1 MTRKYPEYKYL
12 DLSGIS
18 REVLKYWKDNNTFEE
33 SISSREGKPTFTFYE
48 GPPSA
53 NGLPGIHHVMARAIK
68 DIFCRFKTLD
78 GYQVKRKAGWDTHG
92 LPVELG
98 VEKELGITKE
108 DIGKKISV
116 EEYNEAC
123 KKAVMRYTDVWN
135 DLTEKMGYW
144 VDMDDPYITY
154 KPKYMETVWWLLK
167 QLWEKD
173 LIYKGY
179 TIQPYSPK
187 AGTGLSSHEVNM
199 PGSYRDV
206 TDTTVI
212 AQFPITRNERFEK
225 TFGEAVK
232 VTDKVYFLAW
242 TTTPWTLPSNTALT
256 VGKSIVYVMV
266 ETFNQYTHESQKVIL
281 AKNLIGKYFK
291 EDQKDQPLLDYDAK
305 GKNIPW
311 SIVWEGLGSDLMEL
325 RYEQLLP
332 YALPYENAENAFRV
346 ISGDFVT
353 TEDGTGIVHTA
364 PTFGADDAKV
374 AKEAMPAVPPM
385 LVLDDNENPVPLVD
399 LQGRFTKHMGEH
411 AGKYVKNEYYAD
423 GEAPDKSVDIEIAIR
438 LKEENKAFKVE
449 KYVHSYPHCWRT
461 DKPVLY
467 YPLDS
472 WFIRVTADKERLVA
486 LNKTI
491 NWKPKSTGEGR
502 FGNWLEN
509 ANDWNL
515 SRSRYWGIPLP
526 IWSTEDGTERKI
538 FGSVEE
544 LKAACDEAV
553 EAGLMDS
560 HPFEKFEVGNLS
572 DENYD
577 TVDLHRHIVDDVIL
591 KSSKGDPMRREADLI
606 DVWFDSG
613 AMPYAQWHYP
623 FESPQPPSPLRGR
636 DGAWQTANPAIY
648 EELSNRAKEMRKNA
662 TEAEN
667 ILWEHLR
674 GKKLAD
680 YKFRRQHIIEAY
692 IPDFVCLRKK
702 LIVEVDGGYHSSP
715 EQVEKDELRMEN
727 LSNNGYSFLRFS
739 NEEVLENLDRV
750 LHQIKTKLEQLPDIS
765 SEGEK
770 APLGGLGAKGLEEA
784 GLFPADFIAEGVDQT
799 RGWFYTLH
807 TIAGLVFDS
816 VAYKNVVSNGLVL
829 DKNGQKMSKRLGNAV
844 DPFETIEKYGSDAVR
859 WYMITNAQPWD
870 NLKFD
875 LEGIAEV
882 QRKFFGTLYNTYSFF
897 SLYANIDSFEWD
909 SANLTKIEDRP
920 ELDRWILSR
929 LQVVKQTVKNSF
941 NDYEPTRAGRAVSEF
956 VDEELSNWYVR
967 LCRRRFWKGE
977 MSLDKQM
984 AYETLYEC
992 LFTLSQL
999 MSPIAPFFADW
1010 LYQNLT
1016 APLAA
1021 DNKEKSVH
1029 LTYLAEAQTE
1039 LIDER
1044 LNNRMELAQQLS
1056 SMVLSLRKR
1065 ENIKVRQPLQKM
1077 MLPALKA
1084 ETVDLLKSIKEI
1096 VLSEVNVKEL
1106 EILEDVSGVLVKK
1119 AKPDFKKLGPRYGK
1133 LMKQISDAVAQFNQ
1147 DDIARLEA
1155 DGKYELTLE
1164 GQEVELLVDD
1174 IEISTEDI
1182 PGWLVMTESGVTV
1195 ALDVTLSEELRY
1207 EGIARELIN
1216 RIQNLRKDTGL
1227 EVTDRIELKVLRV
1240 DAVEEAVNRN
1250 SQYISDETLAEKL
1263 ELTDSLDEG
1272 LEVDFD
1278 EIKTKISLKKI

>member
-1 MTRKYPEYKYL
+1 MARKYPEYKHL
-12 DLSGIS
+12 DLPGIS
-18 REVLKYWKDNNTFEE
+18 REILKYWKDNNTFEE
-33 SISSREGKPTFTFYE
+33 SISSREGKPSFTFYE

-154 KPKYMETVWWLLK
+154 KPKYMESVWWLLK
-167 QLWEKD
+167 QLWDKE

-212 AQFPITRNERFEK
+212 AQFPAVRNEQFEK

-232 VTDKVYFLAW
+232 ITDKVYFLAW

-266 ETFNQYTHESQKVIL
+266 ETFNPYTHEPQKVVL
-281 AKNLIGKYFK
+281 AKNLASKYFK
-291 EDQKDQPLLDYDAK
+291 EDQKDQPLLEYDGK

-311 SIVWEGLGSDLMEL
+311 TIVWEGLGADLLEL

-332 YALPYENAENAFRV
+332 YTLPYENPENAFRI

-374 AKEAMPAVPPM
+374 AKEAMPPVPPM
-385 LVLDDNENPVPLVD
+385 LVLDDNDNPVPLVD

-411 AGKYVKNEYYAD
+411 AGKYVKNEYYTD
-423 GEAPDKSVDIEIAIR
+423 GDAPEKSVDVEIAIK

-486 LNKTI
+486 HNKTI

-553 EAGLMDS
+553 KAGLMDS
-560 HPFEKFEVGNLS
+560 HPFEKFEAGNLS

-577 TVDLHRHIVDDVIL
+577 TVDLHRHIVDDVVL
-591 KSSKGDPMRREADLI
+591 LSPKGQPMRREADLI

-613 AMPYAQWHYP
+613 AMPYAQLHYP
-623 FESPQPPSPLRGR
+623 FE
-636 DGAWQTANPAIY
+636 N
-648 EELSNRAKEMRKNA
+648 
-662 TEAEN
+662 
-667 ILWEHLR
+667 
-674 GKKLAD
+674 
-680 YKFRRQHIIEAY
+680 
-692 IPDFVCLRKK
+692 
-702 LIVEVDGGYHSSP
+702 
-715 EQVEKDELRMEN
+715 EQE
-727 LSNNGYSFLRFS
+727 F
-739 NEEVLENLDRV
+739 
-750 LHQIKTKLEQLPDIS
+750 KTQY
-765 SEGEK
+765 
-770 APLGGLGAKGLEEA
+770 
-784 GLFPADFIAEGVDQT
+784 PADFIAEGVDQT

-829 DKNGQKMSKRLGNAV
+829 DKNGQKMSKRLGNAA

-875 LEGIAEV
+875 FEGIAEV

-897 SLYANIDSFEWD
+897 SLYANIDGFEWN
-909 SANLTKIEDRP
+909 SANLTKVDDRP
-920 ELDRWILSR
+920 EIDRWILSR

-977 MSLDKQM
+977 MSVDKQM

-1016 APLAA
+1016 APLAD

-1029 LTYLAEAQTE
+1029 LTYLAEPQTE
-1039 LIDER
+1039 LIDEH
-1044 LNNRMELAQQLS
+1044 LNDRMKLAQQLS

-1077 MLPALKA
+1077 MVPALKP
-1084 ETVDLLKSIKEI
+1084 ETVDLIESIKDI

-1106 EILEDVSGVLVKK
+1106 EVLQDVSGVLVKK

-1133 LMKQISDAVAQFNQ
+1133 LMKQISGAVAGFNQ
-1147 DDIARLEA
+1147 EDIAQLEA
-1155 DGKYELTLE
+1155 EGKYSLTLD
-1164 GQEVELLVDD
+1164 GQPVELLVDD

-1182 PGWLVMTESGVTV
+1182 PGWLVVTESGVTV
-1195 ALDVTLSEELRY
+1195 ALDVTLNDELRY
-1207 EGIARELIN
+1207 EGIARELVN
-1216 RIQNLRKDTGL
+1216 RIQNLRKDSGL
-1227 EVTDRIELKVLRV
+1227 EVTDRIALKVQRTEG
-1240 DAVEEAVNRN
+1240 VEEAVNRN
-1250 SQYISDETLAEKL
+1250 KQYISAETLAETL
-1263 ELTDSLDEG
+1263 ELKDTLNEG
-1272 LEVDFD
+1272 LDVDFD
-1278 EIKTKISLKKI
+1278 ELKTRIYLEKV